1 LKDPPPQLESL
12 LHLGF
17 AKLPPRK
24 RKHRNKEAS
33 LIAELRDKFKQAT
46 VKIQGIVP

>member
-12 LHLGF
+12 LHLGL
-17 AKLPPRK
+17 AKITSK
-24 RKHRNKEAS
+24 KTNKQAS
-33 LIAELRDKFKQAT
+33 LIAELRGKFKQAT